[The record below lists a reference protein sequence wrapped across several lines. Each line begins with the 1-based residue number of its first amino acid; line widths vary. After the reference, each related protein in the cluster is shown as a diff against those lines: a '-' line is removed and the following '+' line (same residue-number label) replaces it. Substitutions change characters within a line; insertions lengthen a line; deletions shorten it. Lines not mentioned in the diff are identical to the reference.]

1 MLLDTAR
8 SRKNLACATSGI
20 RLASISYAPVSKVSA
35 SSPRSSNLK
44 GRRALNTRRCPGG
57 TGFANAAQ
65 TVLSNRRPSLLDAP
79 GSALTCSKLPEPLKT
94 TCPSSSLV
102 KILLKV
108 RSPNT
113 SFHGVEISDSRFPNT
128 VIRKGSSLNSDEV
141 IIFIASCAIS
151 QSLACP
157 VPILRL
163 PVFCAHTSS
172 AFLPSWIALQTVHQG
187 ARDWPRPSAS
197 ASAEVETHRP
207 QSANRCARTGHR
219 RVSPGRG
226 RRQPYSGPPTPF
238 SSPKHVSK
246 QGPAPE
252 ARQRAAQSP
261 AIGHADVA
269 LSVAGNRKPSAV
281 AKQPNFPVMPAGIV
295 FPCQLRFPASK
306 QPARPYAESMPTR
319 VKPARARVRR
329 PLYYKRNRP

>member
-219 RVSPGRG
+219 RILARPRPSPALQRPAHALFVAEACLQAGSGPGSPPAGRPESG
-226 RRQPYSGPPTPF
+226 DRPRGCGALGGRQSEAERRRQTTKFPSHASWHCF
-238 SSPKHVSK
+238 SM
-246 QGPAPE
+246 
-252 ARQRAAQSP
+252 
-261 AIGHADVA
+261 
-269 LSVAGNRKPSAV
+269 SVAISRKQA
-281 AKQPNFPVMPAGIV
+281 AGAPI
-295 FPCQLRFPASK
+295 CRKHAHAGQ
-306 QPARPYAESMPTR
+306 
-319 VKPARARVRR
+319 ARAGTCQASSI
-329 PLYYKRNRP
+329 L